1 MRLEDIIKQI
11 ENVSKNEIKRAAPAD
26 CDGIKEIIIRSDPA
40 DLYEKMVI
48 GYLTS
53 ICAECIYPG
62 TFVLEKDNLDYVGFE
77 LEKGNIEVGAA
88 GNMLGTC
95 MKGGKIVAKKAGD
108 ETGKSM
114 TGGEIIA
121 DSISSI
127 GSTIGGRI
135 STKNVNTISK
145 NQGADIFINGIKFK
159 RGLLDRLFN
168 YIKHQK

>member
-11 ENVSKNEIKRAAPAD
+11 ENVSKNEIKRIAPAD
-26 CDGIKEIIIRSDPA
+26 CHEINEIIKKSDPT
-40 DLYEKMVI
+40 DLYEKMVS

-53 ICAECIYPG
+53 ICAECMYPE
-62 TFVLEKDNLDYVGFE
+62 TFILEKDNLEYIGFE
-77 LEKGNIEVGAA
+77 LEKGNIEVGTA

-95 MKGGKIVAKKAGD
+95 MKGGKIFAKKAGE

-121 DSISSI
+121 DNISSI

-135 STKNVNTISK
+135 STKNVNIIAK
-145 NQGADIFINGIKFK
+145 NQGADIYIGGVKFK
-159 RGLLDRLFN
+159 RRLIDRLLGRRS
-168 YIKHQK
+168 HRG